1 MNIIVFSG
9 TSDGNEIVG
18 KLSKLGHNVIVSVA
32 TDYAKDF
39 LIDYDVTVLSG
50 RLDIAKIVQVIS
62 QNDVNCIIDATHPY
76 ATEVSGNINSAFIQ
90 VKENS
95 NSNIEKF
102 RLLREQSLYEE
113 HITLVD
119 DIKTACDKTV
129 AGNVLAT
136 TGSKQIH
143 EYTTLVDYKTRLY
156 SRVLPTEE
164 SVQLCKK
171 AGLDESKIIQSLGA
185 LSVEENVETIRRYNI
200 KNLITKDGGVKGG
213 FPQKSE
219 ACKLTDTKLI
229 VIKRPKETTEFY
241 STDEIFSSIL
251 KEIN

>member
-1 MNIIVFSG
+1 MNILIFSG
-9 TSDGNEIVG
+9 TSDGNEIIEQLVN
-18 KLSKLGHNVIVSVA
+18 LPVHLIVSVA
-32 TDYAKDF
+32 TEYGKK
-39 LIDYDVTVLSG
+39 LINNINLINKEVEILSQ
-50 RLDIAKIVQVIS
+50 RLNSNEMENVIIEKQIKIV
-62 QNDVNCIIDATHPY
+62 IDATHPY
-76 ATEVSGNINSAFIQ
+76 ATEVSCNI
-90 VKENS
+90 KEACS
-95 NSNIEKF
+95 KTQIKYY
-102 RLLREQSLYEE
+102 RLLREQSQYDA
-113 HITLVD
+113 HITLVEN
-119 DIKTACDKTV
+119 IEKACEITV
-129 AGNVLAT
+129 SGNVLAT